1 MEEQALQEVVE
12 TLRIMAEVEKTV
24 GEFYR
29 NCAGSFR
36 HDSDFWLGLA
46 EDEGLHADVL
56 TKLSQM
62 VSRKPNEYRR
72 GRLPSVGALR
82 TFISRIQSDQ
92 ERLSSGTLTMDNALL
107 VAYLM
112 ETTVIECNYTEVV
125 RTTNPKC
132 LEALKNLSSATVKHK
147 GKVKEKMENH
157 KKGGDVSKDVISR
170 SD

>member
-1 MEEQALQEVVE
+1 MEEQALQDLVE
-12 TLRIMAEVEKTV
+12 TLQIMAEVEKTV

-29 NCAGSFR
+29 NCAGLFE
-36 HDSDFWLGLA
+36 HDSDFWLRLA
-46 EDEGLHADVL
+46 EDEGLHAEAL

-62 VSRKPNEYRR
+62 VFRKPGEYQP
-72 GRLPSVGALR
+72 GRLPSVAALR
-82 TFISRIQSDQ
+82 TFISRVQSDQ

-112 ETTVIECNYTEVV
+112 EMTVIECNYTEVV

-132 LEALKNLSSATVKHK
+132 LEALRNLSSATVKHK
-147 GKVKEKMENH
+147 GRVKEKMENH
-157 KKGGDVSKDVISR
+157 KKRGRRSKDVMAG